1 MYAYKLIEKEKFIYY
16 NFTKD
21 ICSVVKK
28 RVLKMKCII
37 LDFHVLCV
45 KGLFNIF
52 LRNLR
57 LCITIS

>member
-28 RVLKMKCII
+28 KSAQNEM
-37 LDFHVLCV
+37 H
-45 KGLFNIF
+45 N
-52 LRNLR
+52 
-57 LCITIS
+57 S